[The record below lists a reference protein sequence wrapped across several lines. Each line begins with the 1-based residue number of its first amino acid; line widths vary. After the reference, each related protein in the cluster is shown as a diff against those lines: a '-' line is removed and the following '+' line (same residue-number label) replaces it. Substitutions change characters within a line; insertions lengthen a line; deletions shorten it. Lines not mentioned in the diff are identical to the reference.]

1 VQLLLGQR
9 RFLDAAIDAA
19 PFGTNIPIMAV
30 LASKSETLIPSNWF
44 SSLTLFV
51 TVAAAPFPFGSQD
64 PAAIAFW
71 CIVLGLGVVAASLRG
86 LRREHFA
93 LLALAVAVIL
103 GYAFVL
109 HEQLAV
115 RPWIASPHPLWHEA
129 AKALGAPLVPSVS
142 IARNQPLFALGAPL
156 ANMLAV
162 ICSFIV
168 CINRDRAHQLLLVI
182 AWSGAAYAIY
192 GIAAYL
198 INPTFVLWREKDAYG
213 DVLTSTFI
221 NRNTAAVYF
230 GSCAVLWL
238 LLLLR
243 QLRHSLPHGSLHWRS
258 VLHHLLA
265 SLPRRMVLSFA
276 MLILC
281 LAAMMMTNS
290 RAGVVISLLALV
302 VAFVCL
308 FHRDLPRRGGIVA
321 ALAVGGLS
329 ALLLLQVLGG
339 NVSGRFAAQGLSDE
353 GRLETYR
360 STLRMIGD
368 HPWFGTGIGTF
379 AWSFPAYRSD
389 HVSMW
394 GVWDRAHSTPL
405 ELASE
410 VGLPLAGLIC
420 LVWLMVLLV
429 LIRGVRI
436 RRRDLIVPVAALAV
450 AILGLTHSIIDFSLQ
465 IPGYAIPVFALVG
478 AGLAQSFGSQVL
490 DSPDNNDVKNKMKSQ
505 VR

>member
-1 VQLLLGQR
+1 VLLQLEQR

-71 CIVLGLGVVAASLRG
+71 CIVLGLGVIAASLRG
-86 LRREHFA
+86 LRREHFV
-93 LLALAVAVIL
+93 LLPLAVVVIL

-115 RPWIASPHPLWHEA
+115 RPWIASPYPLWHEA
-129 AKALGAPLVPSVS
+129 ADALDIPLVSSAS

-156 ANMLAV
+156 ANMLAA
-162 ICSFIV
+162 ICGFIV
-168 CINRDRAHQLLLVI
+168 CINRDRAHQLLLI
-182 AWSGAAYAIY
+182 FAWSGVGYAIY
-192 GIAAYL
+192 GIASYFIAPNF
-198 INPTFVLWREKDAYG
+198 ILWREKIAYS

-221 NRNTAAVYF
+221 NRNTAAAYF
-230 GSCAVLWL
+230 GSCAVVWL

-243 QLRHSLPHGSLHWRS
+243 QLRHSLPHGSIYWR
-258 VLHHLLA
+258 VVPHRLL
-265 SLPRRMVLSFA
+265 SDLPRPIVLSFA
-276 MLILC
+276 MWILC
-281 LAAMMMTNS
+281 LAAMFMTNS
-290 RAGVVISLLALV
+290 RGGILISLMALV
-302 VAFVCL
+302 LAFTG
-308 FHRDLPRRGGIVA
+308 FFYRDLPRRGGITITFV
-321 ALAVGGLS
+321 VGGLC
-329 ALLLLQVLGG
+329 ALLLLQIFGG
-339 NVSGRFAAQGLSDE
+339 NVSARFDAQGLADE
-353 GRLETYR
+353 GRIEAYR
-360 STLRMIGD
+360 STSRMISD

-405 ELASE
+405 ELAAE
-410 VGLPLAGLIC
+410 VGLPLAGLIS
-420 LVWLMVLLV
+420 LAWVTALSV
-429 LIRGVRI
+429 LIRGVLI
-436 RRRDLIVPVAALAV
+436 RRRDLILPLGALAV

-478 AGLAQSFGSQVL
+478 AGLAQSFRSQIWRTEGIKL
-490 DSPDNNDVKNKMKSQ
+490 PEI
-505 VR
+505 R